1 MILRYK
7 KWSPYPPQLAAL
19 SIFISLEVL
28 KVMLV
33 VSTDASTKR
42 GPQQFTKNNN
52 EINDPEIELLQLK
65 LLNDHSAES
74 NNN

>member
-1 MILRYK
+1 
-7 KWSPYPPQLAAL
+7 
-19 SIFISLEVL
+19 
-28 KVMLV
+28 MLV